1 MIPPTRIVTALLCLL
16 LIAPAIAQATFDDD
30 LFGSDTLVTEVDENE
45 EANPADELLESERIV
60 LGGRFSVSAR
70 ADLDLHAGEDAVTSG
85 LADLSTRLF
94 LDARPTSDFRFL
106 LKGDA
111 NYSTGAGLDFALR
124 EMFADIDILDTVFLR
139 AGKQTI
145 NWGVG
150 PFFSPANLVNLERID
165 PESPEEELAGPV
177 ALKGQLPIDTSNLT
191 GYLLL
196 NDIGGDE
203 NIGVAARYEFLVGN
217 SELTV
222 GGIYDFGSPWALMA
236 TATGSI
242 EDVTVFAE
250 AVLQGNSD
258 KVFVVEDP
266 RSRAGFRITTS
277 DSLFI
282 SGTIGGRFS
291 YTTEDDLYSV
301 SAAAQYLF
309 NGLGYADP
317 SLFTDD
323 PAALAFAQQQIA
335 LGNMS
340 PSDLLERGQHNAA
353 VRVSSNDIA
362 NTDLTPSVLWLSN
375 LSDGS
380 GLVSA
385 GVRYDGI
392 DFVTLSL
399 DYRYLYGPNGAEYR
413 VAGANHTLSLS
424 VTVSGSF

>member
-1 MIPPTRIVTALLCLL
+1 MTRTAAALLCLL

-30 LFGSDTLVTEVDENE
+30 LFGGDTLVTEVDENE

-60 LGGRFSVSAR
+60 LGGRFSVSVR
-70 ADLDLHAGEDAVTSG
+70 ADLNLHAGEDAVTSG
-85 LADLSTRLF
+85 LANLSTRLF

-111 NYSTGAGLDFALR
+111 NYSSEEGLDFTLR

-165 PESPEEELAGPV
+165 PENPEEELTGPV

-196 NDIGGDE
+196 NDIGRDE

-277 DSLFI
+277 DSLFF

-353 VRVSSNDIA
+353 ARVSSNDIA

-392 DFVTLSL
+392 DFVTLGL
-399 DYRYLYGPNGAEYR
+399 DYRYLYGPDGAEYR
-413 VAGANHTLSLS
+413 VAGASHTLSLS

>member
-1 MIPPTRIVTALLCLL
+1 MIPPTRIATALLCLL

-30 LFGSDTLVTEVDENE
+30 LFGSGTLVTEVDENE

-111 NYSTGAGLDFALR
+111 NYSIGAGLDFALR

-165 PESPEEELAGPV
+165 PENPEEELAGPV

-277 DSLFI
+277 DSPFI